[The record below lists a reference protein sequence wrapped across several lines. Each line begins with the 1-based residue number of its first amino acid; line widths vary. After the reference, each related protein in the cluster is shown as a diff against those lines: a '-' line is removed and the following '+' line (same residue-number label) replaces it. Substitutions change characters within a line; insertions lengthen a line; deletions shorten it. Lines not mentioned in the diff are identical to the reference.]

1 MKLKKT
7 ITIVTGPMAGH
18 GGEETVVTKF
28 INEFSG
34 KIDFNLYI
42 SQIIGDTTVGLIHT
56 GDNWNSQH

>member
-1 MKLKKT
+1 
-7 ITIVTGPMAGH
+7 MAGH

-42 SQIIGDTTVGLIHT
+42 SQIIGDTTVGLKHT